1 MSNQNGVVNRVAPI
15 SNINLVAVALESLT
29 GRQDG
34 LPGIG
39 VIYGP
44 AGRGKTIACS
54 HIANRTR
61 GYYIQMRSAWN
72 RKTLLEKVLLEM
84 GIKPVGTIPQLLD
97 IVCEQLAA
105 SGRPLII
112 DEADFCLRS
121 DGMIELV
128 RDIYE
133 GSQGTLLLV
142 GEENIPSKLK
152 RWERFH
158 SRVLSWIP
166 ALPVS
171 LDDARSLALIYSPQ
185 VQIAECLLEHLVT
198 ISSGSVRRVC
208 VNLAQ
213 VQEQSLLAGATEM
226 TLKEWGKRDLYTG
239 DAPRRRNV

>member
-1 MSNQNGVVNRVAPI
+1 MSNQNGAVNRVAPI
-15 SNINLVAVALESLT
+15 TNLHLVSVALEQLT
-29 GRQDG
+29 SRQAG

-54 HIANRTR
+54 AIANRTR
-61 GYYIQMRSAWN
+61 AYYIQMRSAWN

-84 GIKPVGTIPQLLD
+84 GIKPVGTIPSLLD
-97 IVCEQLAA
+97 LVCEQLAA
-105 SGRPLII
+105 SDRPLII
-112 DEADFCLRS
+112 DEADVCMKS

-142 GEENIPSKLK
+142 GEENMPGKLK

-166 ALPVS
+166 AQPVS
-171 LDDARSLALIYSPQ
+171 IEDAKALVPIYSPE
-185 VQIAECLLEHLVT
+185 VKLADCMLEHLVNLA
-198 ISSGSVRRVC
+198 SGSVRRVC
-208 VNLAQ
+208 VNLAK
-213 VQEQSLLAGATEM
+213 VQEDSLVAGVTEM

-239 DAPRRRNV
+239 DAPRRRK